1 MDAAGFEPATGL
13 SPTRLKAA
21 YLRPLGHASVVSRA
35 GFEPAV
41 WRLKRPLPSTVLGD
55 RLAGPQPIRTA
66 TSTFQ
71 ASGAARLHQGPEG
84 AFRGIGRSA
93 RPPRT
98 PPLWRRPHHC
108 PPRSAAFRFFRSQ
121 CTRRRIPKLRF
132 FRNQITSYGIRR
144 PSRREQSE
152 QSESNAHLEVYGLG
166 CCPYTMPRQSSGR
179 RTREPSLSIRW
190 EAHRGPC
197 RFVLRGDSG
206 HGRQN
211 R

>member
-1 MDAAGFEPATGL
+1 
-13 SPTRLKAA
+13 
-21 YLRPLGHASVVSRA
+21 
-35 GFEPAV
+35 
-41 WRLKRPLPSTVLGD
+41 VLGD

-71 ASGAARLHQGPEG
+71 ASGAARLHPGPEG

-121 CTRRRIPKLRF
+121 RTRRRIPKVRF

-190 EAHRGPC
+190 EARHGPC